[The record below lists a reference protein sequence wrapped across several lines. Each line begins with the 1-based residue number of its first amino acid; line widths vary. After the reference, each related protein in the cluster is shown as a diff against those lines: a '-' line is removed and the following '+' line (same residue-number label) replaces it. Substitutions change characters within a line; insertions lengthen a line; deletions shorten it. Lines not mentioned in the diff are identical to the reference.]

1 MNETSIK
8 GLDSEAVSKW
18 LVHHIDG
25 ATPPFHFSLIAAGGS
40 NLTFRV
46 NDVAG
51 HTWALRRPPVS
62 ARLATAH
69 DMAREWSIMS
79 ALDKHSD
86 VPVPE
91 MLGYCDDLMVN
102 QAPFYVMSFVE
113 GLILRDQASA
123 SHLTEA
129 QCLTATHSL
138 IDTQVA
144 FHSVD
149 IDAVGLSG
157 LAKKRSHY
165 IERQLKRWRKQ
176 IDAAKIREL
185 PLLDA
190 LHQRLSKNIPAE
202 QTQPGLAFFIRCLAH
217 DHVAHFTLGPRRTR
231 RSRNLPHLWKVEGLG

>member
-18 LVHHIDG
+18 LAHHIDG
-25 ATPPFHFSLIAAGGS
+25 ATPPFDFSLIAAGGS

-79 ALDKHSD
+79 ALHRHSD

-113 GLILRDQASA
+113 GLFRDQASA

-129 QCLTATHSL
+129 QRLIATHSYAHKSL
-138 IDTQVA
+138 FIQSISMLLLVEIKNVA
-144 FHSVD
+144 NM
-149 IDAVGLSG
+149 G
-157 LAKKRSHY
+157 
-165 IERQLKRWRKQ
+165 QLKRWRGK
-176 IDAAKIREL
+176 L
-185 PLLDA
+185 
-190 LHQRLSKNIPAE
+190 
-202 QTQPGLAFFIRCLAH
+202 
-217 DHVAHFTLGPRRTR
+217 TLQKYVN
-231 RSRNLPHLWKVEGLG
+231 SAS